1 MRVLAGK
8 LWLEAAGGRA
18 AEDAGALQGETKQVC
33 DHEQEAANWEGRCE
47 YEFAQ
52 VCLPD
57 LGHLCST
64 MWKPK
69 KSVYACKHCLNVTC
83 KRLYGDLRWNWIVLF
98 DNNIWYFISSRFFF
112 CFVLFFCAYNVL
124 LIYFFIC
131 VWSQDRRRW
140 HAGTR
145 ACRTVYAWVTSPPYA
160 TELPSLSSGQMDMP
174 SRISS
179 SQNTNGHKRTFK
191 LLFIYLFFL
200 FSIQKCLRQIVP
212 ACCRQQERINS
223 QREDIERQRKLL
235 GKRKPPSMAQT
246 FPPNLEHN
254 KRKSRSNGQESE
266 TYGYKEQITL
276 LCNKWWINKLVAWI

>member
-112 CFVLFFCAYNVL
+112 ALFCFFVPTMFYSFISLFVFEVKTGEDGM
-124 LIYFFIC
+124 
-131 VWSQDRRRW
+131 QGQE
-140 HAGTR
+140 HAGPSTPGSLHH
-145 ACRTVYAWVTSPPYA
+145 RTPRSFLHWAVDRWICLPESHQVRTQMGTSVH
-160 TELPSLSSGQMDMP
+160 L
-174 SRISS
+174 
-179 SQNTNGHKRTFK
+179 NC
-191 LLFIYLFFL
+191 YLFFFFFYSAYRNAYARL
-200 FSIQKCLRQIVP
+200 SLHVVGSKSESTLSGRTLRGRGSCWGRGNLP
-212 ACCRQQERINS
+212 PWP
-223 QREDIERQRKLL
+223 
-235 GKRKPPSMAQT
+235 KRFHPTWSTTNEKAEAT
-246 FPPNLEHN
+246 A
-254 KRKSRSNGQESE
+254 KRVKRTVTRSRSLYCVINGGLIS
-266 TYGYKEQITL
+266 L
-276 LCNKWWINKLVAWI
+276 

>member
-112 CFVLFFCAYNVL
+112 LLCFVFLCLQCFTHLFLYLCLKSRQEKMA
-124 LIYFFIC
+124 C
-131 VWSQDRRRW
+131 RDKSMQDRLRLG
-140 HAGTR
+140 HFT
-145 ACRTVYAWVTSPPYA
+145 TVRHGASFTEQWTDGYAF
-160 TELPSLSSGQMDMP
+160 
-174 SRISS
+174 
-179 SQNTNGHKRTFK
+179 QNLIKSEHKW
-191 LLFIYLFFL
+191 
-200 FSIQKCLRQIVP
+200 
-212 ACCRQQERINS
+212 
-223 QREDIERQRKLL
+223 
-235 GKRKPPSMAQT
+235 AQA
-246 FPPNLEHN
+246 
-254 KRKSRSNGQESE
+254 
-266 TYGYKEQITL
+266 YI
-276 LCNKWWINKLVAWI
+276 

>member
-1 MRVLAGK
+1 MRVLAGE

-69 KSVYACKHCLNVTC
+69 KSVYACKHCPHVTC

-98 DNNIWYFISSRFFF
+98 DNNIWYFISSRFFLF
-112 CFVLFFCAYNVL
+112 CFFCACNVL

-179 SQNTNGHKRTFK
+179 SQNANGHKRTFK
-191 LLFIYLFFL
+191 LLFFFYSAYRNAYARL
-200 FSIQKCLRQIVP
+200 SLHVVGSKSESTLSGRTLRGRGSCWGRGNLPPWPKRFHPTWSTTNEKAEATAKRVKRTVTRSRSLY
-212 ACCRQQERINS
+212 CVINS
-223 QREDIERQRKLL
+223 GLISL
-235 GKRKPPSMAQT
+235 
-246 FPPNLEHN
+246 
-254 KRKSRSNGQESE
+254 
-266 TYGYKEQITL
+266 
-276 LCNKWWINKLVAWI
+276 

>member
-69 KSVYACKHCLNVTC
+69 KSVYACKHCPNVTC

-98 DNNIWYFISSRFFF
+98 DTSYPLGFFF
-112 CFVLFFCAYNVL
+112 CLFFCCFVLFFVPAMFYSFISLFVFEVKTGEDGMQGQEHAGPSTPGSLHHRTPRSFLHWAVDRWICLPESHQVRTQMGTSVHLNCY
-124 LIYFFIC
+124 YFF
-131 VWSQDRRRW
+131 
-140 HAGTR
+140 
-145 ACRTVYAWVTSPPYA
+145 
-160 TELPSLSSGQMDMP
+160 
-174 SRISS
+174 
-179 SQNTNGHKRTFK
+179 
-191 LLFIYLFFL
+191 FFL

-246 FPPNLEHN
+246 LPPNLEHN

-276 LCNKWWINKLVAWI
+276 LCNK

>member
-191 LLFIYLFFL
+191 LLFIYFFYSAYRNAYARL
-200 FSIQKCLRQIVP
+200 SLHVVGSKSESTLSGRTLRGRGSCWGRGNLP
-212 ACCRQQERINS
+212 PWP
-223 QREDIERQRKLL
+223 
-235 GKRKPPSMAQT
+235 KRFHPTWSTTNEKAEAT
-246 FPPNLEHN
+246 A
-254 KRKSRSNGQESE
+254 KRVKRTVTRSRSLYCVINGGLIS
-266 TYGYKEQITL
+266 L
-276 LCNKWWINKLVAWI
+276 